1 MKIETQEEKQNKEDL
16 LSDIKKM
23 KTGSFEQMFLVTTYS
38 LSNYLKCLMT
48 FGRNSQVT
56 RDNLNI
62 IKEMFSILK
71 TERTLLNYILRN
83 LDKMD
88 VYSALLVVGL
98 LDETNDET
106 VNFYYKVM
114 DDIEEACELEDEIRG
129 KRIKQ
134 RRPTLIQDQSYAAEV
149 IALCENTESLKSFLG
164 YEDAFWAF
172 LADRIKIVDT
182 DPSLEEKMIYA
193 TPIYDEDH
201 KVATIDLL
209 VPRIV
214 DLETALMALQLYVK
228 AYGIYKSLG
237 QEYVPVSQEEIA
249 SLATSYQ
256 TDYLQNK
263 AIQTLHLKN
272 VNQG

>member
-134 RRPTLIQDQSYAAEV
+134 RKPTLIQDQSYAAEV

-164 YEDAFWAF
+164 YEDAFWTF